1 MGAPMNNLL
10 GAVLLTGIIVLGV
23 SIYIIKSR
31 KSYMPRQIVSQAMLH
46 HRYAGAKKYKRKM
59 KAKTQSAKHQDDS
72 TTKVIVVDDEAY
84 WIKNNTFY
92 KAPLVNERIDKDS
105 AERVDTSNMD
115 KVQLDKMLFI
125 VDKLTEG
132 TSDDSRGSGNA

>member
-1 MGAPMNNLL
+1 MNDLL
-10 GAVLLTGIIVLGV
+10 GAVLLTTIMLFALSFYVV
-23 SIYIIKSR
+23 KNR
-31 KSYMPRQIVSQAMLH
+31 KRSVPRQIVSQAMLH

>member
-1 MGAPMNNLL
+1 MNNIFGAIILTTIMLL
-10 GAVLLTGIIVLGV
+10 CLSFYIFKMRKQDKRSIV
-23 SIYIIKSR
+23 
-31 KSYMPRQIVSQAMLH
+31 VSQAMLH
-46 HRYAGAKKYKRKM
+46 HRYAGTKKYKRKF
-59 KAKTQSAKHQDDS
+59 KKKTQAINHQEDS
-72 TTKVIVVDDEAY
+72 TTKVIVVDNEAY

-92 KAPLVNERIDKDS
+92 KAPLVNEKIDKDL
-105 AERVDTSNMD
+105 AEKVDTTNMD

>member
-1 MGAPMNNLL
+1 MNDVF
-10 GAVLLTGIIVLGV
+10 GAVLLTAVMLLSISFYFFRVQKRIVH
-23 SIYIIKSR
+23 
-31 KSYMPRQIVSQAMLH
+31 RQIVSQAMLH
-46 HRYAGAKKYKRKM
+46 HRYAGAKKYKRRFKP
-59 KAKTQSAKHQDDS
+59 KTQSAKHQEDS

-92 KAPLVNERIDKDS
+92 KAPLVNQKIDKDS
-105 AERVDTSNMD
+105 AERVDTTNMD

>member
-1 MGAPMNNLL
+1 MNDIFGAI
-10 GAVLLTGIIVLGV
+10 LLTVAMLLFV
-23 SIYIIKSR
+23 SFYLFMSR
-31 KSYMPRQIVSQAMLH
+31 RPSSNIQIVSQARLH
-46 HRYAGAKKYKRKM
+46 HRYSGSKKYKRRLKP
-59 KAKTQSAKHQDDS
+59 KTQSSKHQDES
-72 TTKVIVVDDEAY
+72 TTKVIVVDDVAY

-92 KAPLVNERIDKDS
+92 KAPLINEKIDKDS
-105 AERVDTSNMD
+105 AEKVDTTNMD

>member
-1 MGAPMNNLL
+1 MNDLL
-10 GAVLLTGIIVLGV
+10 GASLLTVAMIVVLSAYV
-23 SIYIIKSR
+23 FIMR
-31 KSYMPRQIVSQAMLH
+31 KHSKRRQIVSQAMLH
-46 HRYAGAKKYKRKM
+46 HRYSGAQKYKRRLKT
-59 KAKTQSAKHQDDS
+59 KTQSRKHQEK
-72 TTKVIVVDDEAY
+72 TTTNVIVVDNEAY
-84 WIKNNTFY
+84 WIKNNIFY

-105 AERVDTSNMD
+105 AEQVDTTNMD

>member
-1 MGAPMNNLL
+1 VNDIFGAS
-10 GAVLLTGIIVLGV
+10 LLTAAMLFSIFFYLFKARKHTKTVQII
-23 SIYIIKSR
+23 
-31 KSYMPRQIVSQAMLH
+31 SQARLH
-46 HRYAGAKKYKRKM
+46 HRYSGSKKHKRRLKP
-59 KAKTQSAKHQDDS
+59 KTQSSRHQDES
-72 TTKVIVVDDEAY
+72 TTKVIVVDDVAY

-92 KAPLVNERIDKDS
+92 KAPLVNEKIDKDS
-105 AERVDTSNMD
+105 AEKVDTTNMD

>member
-1 MGAPMNNLL
+1 MNDFF
-10 GAVLLTGIIVLGV
+10 GAVLLTTVMLLPISLYFFRVQKKTV
-23 SIYIIKSR
+23 Q
-31 KSYMPRQIVSQAMLH
+31 RQIVSQAMLH
-46 HRYAGAKKYKRKM
+46 HRYAGAKKYKRKF
-59 KAKTQSAKHQDDS
+59 KTKTQSAKHQEDS

-92 KAPLVNERIDKDS
+92 KAPLVNQKIDKDS
-105 AERVDTSNMD
+105 AEKVDTTNMD

-132 TSDDSRGSGNA
+132 TSDDSKSF

>member
-1 MGAPMNNLL
+1 MNDIL
-10 GAVLLTGIIVLGV
+10 GAMLLTVAMLLFISFYVFKMSRPSKAVQII
-23 SIYIIKSR
+23 
-31 KSYMPRQIVSQAMLH
+31 SQARLH
-46 HRYAGAKKYKRKM
+46 HRYSGSKKYKRRLKP
-59 KAKTQSAKHQDDS
+59 KTQSSRHQDES
-72 TTKVIVVDDEAY
+72 TTKVIVVDNEAY

-92 KAPLVNERIDKDS
+92 RAPLINEKIDKDS
-105 AERVDTSNMD
+105 AEKVDTTNMD

>member
-1 MGAPMNNLL
+1 MNDAF
-10 GAVLLTGIIVLGV
+10 GAVLLTGVMLL
-23 SIYIIKSR
+23 SIFFYFFR
-31 KSYMPRQIVSQAMLH
+31 VRTRRVHRQIVSQSMLH
-46 HRYAGAKKYKRKM
+46 HRYSSGKKYKRRLKPR
-59 KAKTQSAKHQDDS
+59 TQSVKHQEGS
-72 TTKVIVVDDEAY
+72 ETKVIVVDNEAY

-92 KAPLVNERIDKDS
+92 KAPLFDHKIDKDS
-105 AERVDTSNMD
+105 AEKVDTTNMD